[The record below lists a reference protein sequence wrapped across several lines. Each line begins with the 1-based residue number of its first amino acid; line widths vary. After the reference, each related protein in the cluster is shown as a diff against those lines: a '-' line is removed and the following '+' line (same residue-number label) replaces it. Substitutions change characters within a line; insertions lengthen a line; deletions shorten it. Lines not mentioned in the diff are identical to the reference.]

1 MDAQW
6 FYGDGS
12 DSRGPFS
19 VEQMQALYQTGTIT
33 ADTLVWRTGM
43 MDWTP
48 LRQSDLAGA
57 LSAGSVPP
65 VLPGRPYGNTATGA
79 APGSGAGV
87 GFGEAISR
95 GFSQYAVFSGRAV
108 RSEFWFFQLAIVL
121 MGLVAGALDV
131 ILFGRGSE
139 ISPINTIFSL
149 AVLLPGL
156 GVGVRR
162 LHDTDRSGWWWLIAF
177 VPIAGIITLIVFWCL
192 PGTNGRNRYG

>member
-1 MDAQW
+1 
-6 FYGDGS
+6 
-12 DSRGPFS
+12 
-19 VEQMQALYQTGTIT
+19 
-33 ADTLVWRTGM
+33 
-43 MDWTP
+43 
-48 LRQSDLAGA
+48 
-57 LSAGSVPP
+57 
-65 VLPGRPYGNTATGA
+65 
-79 APGSGAGV
+79 
-87 GFGEAISR
+87 
-95 GFSQYAVFSGRAV
+95 
-108 RSEFWFFQLAIVL
+108 

-177 VPIAGIITLIVFWCL
+177 VPIAGIITLIVFWCR